1 MNNFVNA
8 ANNQNMNNFVNA
20 ANNQNMNNFAN
31 VANNQNMNNFVN
43 VANNQNIGQNTNNQN
58 INSASTTQGDPNSL
72 NLIFNSQGSKITI
85 QAKKDA
91 RFCEVA
97 TKFANKAG
105 VLDKKISFIIFSESV
120 KKECTKTLEELKL
133 KNYNTI
139 EVIFDSEVIGA

>member
-1 MNNFVNA
+1 
-8 ANNQNMNNFVNA
+8 
-20 ANNQNMNNFAN
+20 MNNFA
-31 VANNQNMNNFVN
+31 N

-72 NLIFNSQGSKITI
+72 NLIFNSQGSKIAI

-105 VLDKKISFIIFSESV
+105 VLDKEISFIIFSESV
-120 KKECTKTLEELKL
+120 KKDCTKTLEELKL
-133 KNYNTI
+133 KNNNTI
-139 EVIFDSEVIGA
+139 EVIFNAEVIGA